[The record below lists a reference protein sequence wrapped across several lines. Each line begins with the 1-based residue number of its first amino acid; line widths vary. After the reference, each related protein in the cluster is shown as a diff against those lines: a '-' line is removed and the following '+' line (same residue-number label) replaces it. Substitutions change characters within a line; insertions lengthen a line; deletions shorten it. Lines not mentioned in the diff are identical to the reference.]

1 MIYGF
6 CDDSKKKIS
15 TINDMEKIGFIGLG
29 IMGRPMAKHLLVAGY
44 PLFIL
49 SSSKASSELKTEG
62 AILMESPRELAHQA
76 DIIITMLPDSPEVE
90 AVMFGSE
97 GLQQGMRPGSLF
109 IDMSTIAPAI
119 SIKIFKK
126 LQEQNIEAL
135 DAPVSGGQA
144 GAEGATLS
152 IMVGGNEKA
161 FQRALP
167 VFEKMGKNVT
177 HIGKPGGGQTAKAC
191 NQIIVGMTI
200 QAIAEAL
207 TLAKKAGVDLAKVR
221 LALLGG
227 FAQSKILDL
236 HGQRIIDRNFK
247 PGFKIKLHRKD
258 MNIALQTGKDL
269 SVPLPGSA
277 VVACQMDAMLAQ
289 GNGDLDHSA
298 LALFLESISGIV
310 DDTGSREGPTR
321 LMPGTSL

>member
-1 MIYGF
+1 
-6 CDDSKKKIS
+6 
-15 TINDMEKIGFIGLG
+15 MEKIGFIGLG
-29 IMGRPMAKHLLVAGY
+29 IMGRPMAKHLLKAGY
-44 PLFIL
+44 PMFIL
-49 SSSKASSELKTEG
+49 SSSAASGELKVEG
-62 AILMESPRELAHQA
+62 AVLMENLRELVQKA

-90 AVMFGSE
+90 SVIFGDE
-97 GLQQGMRPGSLF
+97 GLQQGMRQGSLF
-109 IDMSTIAPAI
+109 IDMSTIAPAT

-126 LQEQNIEAL
+126 LQEKNIEAL

-144 GAEGATLS
+144 GAEAATLS

-167 VFEKMGKNVT
+167 IFEKMGKNIT
-177 HIGKPGGGQTAKAC
+177 HIGKPGAGQTTKAC
-191 NQIIVGMTI
+191 NQIVVGMTI
-200 QAIAEAL
+200 QAVAEAL
-207 TLAKKAGVDLAKVR
+207 TLAKKSGVDVAKVR
-221 LALLGG
+221 SALLGG

-277 VVACQMDAMLAQ
+277 IVACQMDAMLAQ
-289 GNGDLDHSA
+289 GNGELDHSA
-298 LALFLESISGIV
+298 LAWFLESISG
-310 DDTGSREGPTR
+310 
-321 LMPGTSL
+321 L